1 MINLLPHPQKNEI
14 RAGRTNILLLR
25 YITLLLANMALIA
38 VLLAT
43 VYISLSVSASTAKQH
58 ISENQQRTQSYTE
71 TKAAADAFRSDLTVA
86 KLILE
91 KDIHYSKLIY
101 KISNALPPGV
111 VLDSLTVDSQ
121 TLGTSVTINASASS
135 YASAVGLKKSF
146 ETKTNLFSDVHFDTI
161 KYDKDVTTPYKYK
174 TGLNVIINKAAL

>member
-58 ISENQQRTQSYTE
+58 ISENQQRTQ
-71 TKAAADAFRSDLTVA
+71 
-86 KLILE
+86 
-91 KDIHYSKLIY
+91 
-101 KISNALPPGV
+101 
-111 VLDSLTVDSQ
+111 
-121 TLGTSVTINASASS
+121 
-135 YASAVGLKKSF
+135 
-146 ETKTNLFSDVHFDTI
+146 
-161 KYDKDVTTPYKYK
+161 
-174 TGLNVIINKAAL
+174 